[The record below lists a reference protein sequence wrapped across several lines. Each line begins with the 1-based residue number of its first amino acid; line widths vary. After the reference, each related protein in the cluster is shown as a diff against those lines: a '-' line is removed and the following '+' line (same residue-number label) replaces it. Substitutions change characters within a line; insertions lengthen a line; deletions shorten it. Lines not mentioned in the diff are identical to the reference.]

1 MTTHLEQ
8 IQAVFDPNHYA
19 TIFRRERSEPKASI
33 YSIFER
39 ETILSED
46 EVRWGYD
53 ERCIAH
59 IEIIKDSELDK
70 HLIMGIDSLRKG
82 IHVSGSQHL
91 KMLEE
96 VAKNLSVTQVYLMDS
111 SHIKYTDINGKYLVP
126 IDSLNTLCD
135 GETWYNRRGYKAK
148 NHEEI
153 CQYNKQAIE
162 KLFCLA
168 DIPKDISWHT
178 YFNDKQMMP
187 LKEVFRVIRQKIRD
201 NDTED
206 IPLQELSDFLTLV
219 RYDEECNQPGHNIIW
234 LTGQFVPLFKD
245 IK

>member
-1 MTTHLEQ
+1 MATHLEQ
-8 IQAVFDPNHYA
+8 IQAVFDPTHY
-19 TIFRRERSEPKASI
+19 TSIFRRERSEPKANI
-33 YSIFER
+33 YSIFET
-39 ETILSED
+39 EAILSEG
-46 EVRWGYD
+46 VRWGYD

-59 IEIIKDSELDK
+59 IEIIKDSGPDK
-70 HLIMGIDSLRKG
+70 QLRMGIDSLRKG
-82 IHVSGSQHL
+82 VHVSGSQHL

-96 VAKNLSVTQVYLMDS
+96 VAKNISVTQVYLMDS
-111 SHIKYTDINGKYLVP
+111 SHVKYRDINGELEVP
-126 IDSLNTLCD
+126 IDSLNILCD
-135 GETWYNRRGYKAK
+135 GETWYNRRGYMAK

-201 NDTED
+201 HDTED
-206 IPLQELSDFLTLV
+206 IPLKELSSFLTLV
-219 RYDEECNQPGHNIIW
+219 RYDEECTNAGHNLIW

>member
-1 MTTHLEQ
+1 MATHLEQ
-8 IQAVFDPNHYA
+8 IQKVFDPNHYT

-33 YSIFER
+33 YSIFET

-59 IEIIKDSELDK
+59 IEIIEESGTDK
-70 HLIMGIDSLRKG
+70 QLRMGIDSLRKG

-96 VAKNLSVTQVYLMDS
+96 LAKNISVTQVYLTDS

-126 IDSLNTLCD
+126 IDALNILCD
-135 GETWYNRRGYKAK
+135 GETWYNRRGYKAT
-148 NHEEI
+148 NQEEI

-168 DIPKDISWHT
+168 DIPKDITCHT
-178 YFNDKQMMP
+178 YFNDKQMRP
-187 LKEVFRVIRQKIRD
+187 LKEVFQLIRQKIRD
-201 NDTED
+201 HDTED
-206 IPLQELSDFLTLV
+206 VPLQELSDFLTDV
-219 RYDEECNQPGHNIIW
+219 RGEEEYSNAVHNLIW